1 MVVFG
6 MNLVYTSHTDNFQ
19 EVNHMYEMKEEYFT
33 GIQQIDDEHRRLFE
47 IAEETYQL
55 LQEEFIPDKY
65 DHIQSLLEEL
75 RDYTK
80 LHFSH
85 EEAYMESIQYKKLF
99 TQKTQHDAFVKKLE
113 GMELVDLD
121 EQQDEVIEDLLHFLT
136 DWLVHHIMEVDK
148 QIPEA

>member
-1 MVVFG
+1 
-6 MNLVYTSHTDNFQ
+6 
-19 EVNHMYEMKEEYFT
+19 MYEMKEEYFT

-55 LQEEFIPDKY
+55 LQEELIPDKY
-65 DHIQSLLEEL
+65 DHIKSLLEEL

-113 GMELVDLD
+113 GIDLVDLD